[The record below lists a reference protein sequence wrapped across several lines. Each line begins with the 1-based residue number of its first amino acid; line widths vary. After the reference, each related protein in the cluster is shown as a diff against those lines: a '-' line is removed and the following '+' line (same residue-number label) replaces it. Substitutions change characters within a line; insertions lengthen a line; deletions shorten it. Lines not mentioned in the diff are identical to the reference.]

1 MTAAM
6 SDNIEEIEILSI
18 TAAGKGDAQCS
29 GRIWQIHIEPER

>member
-18 TAAGKGDAQCS
+18 TADGKGDAQAVAAY
-29 GRIWQIHIEPER
+29 GK